1 MGNRNSIVIQ
11 EELNAYGVDPNPLY
25 LYSHWHGQ
33 ELDQVVATA
42 LNRGRSRRNDS
53 AYLTRIIVSDLL
65 REDLDGTTG
74 FGISQIPQDHDDYN
88 HMIFIN
94 FMIHGLEIRRN
105 GITYTLEEFVAE
117 FSDIAK
123 EAIT

>member
-11 EELNAYGVDPNPLY
+11 EANEYGVETNPLY

-42 LNRGRSRRNDS
+42 LARGRSRWNDS

-65 REDLDGTTG
+65 KDFIDDTVG

-94 FMIHGLEIRRN
+94 FRVQGLVIRRDSQE
-105 GITYTLEEFVAE
+105 YTPEEFIVA
-117 FSDIAK
+117 FSDIAE
-123 EAIT
+123 EAIK